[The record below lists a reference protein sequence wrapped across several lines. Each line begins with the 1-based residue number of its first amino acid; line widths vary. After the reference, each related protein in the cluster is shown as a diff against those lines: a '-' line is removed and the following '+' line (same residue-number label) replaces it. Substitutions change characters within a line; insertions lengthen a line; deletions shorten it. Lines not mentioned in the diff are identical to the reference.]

1 MRKQGKMAQF
11 KTVPFIMTWGLI
23 LCMMSACAGPSKK
36 ATDPLTPTEQL
47 LFSSAIKKGLKDYD
61 VGILKGATITL
72 TASSLRVDESLN
84 GDAIHRHMNQV
95 VAGWLGQQGVI
106 IREEEKDATYRVHL
120 IVESIGTTQ
129 NTRMLGLPATQ
140 ATIFPI
146 ATPELALYKRVQSQG
161 YVRFYFDVF
170 EKESG
175 RFVWSTEPQ
184 VGSVTQTV
192 YTAFFFINWRKT
204 DMEAPPPIFENN

>member
-23 LCMMSACAGPSKK
+23 LFMMSACAGPSKK

-47 LFSSAIKKGLKDYD
+47 LFSSAIKKGLEDYD

-192 YTAFFFINWRKT
+192 YTALFFINWRKT

>member
-1 MRKQGKMAQF
+1 MTRI
-11 KTVPFIMTWGLI
+11 KTVRFIMTWGLI
-23 LCMMSACAGPSKK
+23 LSVLSACAGPSKK

-61 VGILKGATITL
+61 VSILKGASITL
-72 TASSLRVDESLN
+72 TASSLRVDQSLN
-84 GDAIHRHMNQV
+84 GDVIHRHMNQV
-95 VAGWLGQQGVI
+95 VTGWLGQQGVL

-120 IVESIGTTQ
+120 ILESIGTTE

-146 ATPELALYKRVQSQG
+146 ATPELALYKRVQSEG
-161 YVRFYFDVF
+161 YVRFYFDIF
-170 EKESG
+170 ERASG
-175 RFVWSTEPQ
+175 RLIRSTEPQ

-192 YTAFFFINWRKT
+192 YTAFFFFNWRKT
-204 DMEAPPPIFENN
+204 NMEGPPPIFESN

>member
-1 MRKQGKMAQF
+1 MTRI
-11 KTVPFIMTWGLI
+11 KTVRFIMTWGLI
-23 LCMMSACAGPSKK
+23 LSVLSACAGPSKK

-61 VGILKGATITL
+61 VSILKGASITL
-72 TASSLRVDESLN
+72 TASSLRVDQSLN
-84 GDAIHRHMNQV
+84 GDVIHRHMNQV

-120 IVESIGTTQ
+120 ILESIGTTE

-146 ATPELALYKRVQSQG
+146 ATPELALYKRVQSEG
-161 YVRFYFDVF
+161 YVRFYFDIF
-170 EKESG
+170 ERASG
-175 RFVWSTEPQ
+175 RLIRSTEPQ

-192 YTAFFFINWRKT
+192 YTAFFFFNWRKT
-204 DMEAPPPIFENN
+204 NMEGPPPIYESN